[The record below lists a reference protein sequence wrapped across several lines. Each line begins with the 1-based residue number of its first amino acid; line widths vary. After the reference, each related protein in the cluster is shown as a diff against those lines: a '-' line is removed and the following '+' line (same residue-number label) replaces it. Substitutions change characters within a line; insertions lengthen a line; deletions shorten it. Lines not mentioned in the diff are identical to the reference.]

1 MEKHIYLFKKT
12 FVFTGSLSIILAL
25 IDYFFNLMYFDTKGY
40 FGAFQFLM
48 FSIFTLSLYLFFI
61 SSDIKKDKFIYLSW
75 LNYILLI
82 ASLLSFS
89 YWGIIYQVA
98 LALLFP
104 AYFAI
109 MTIINLIVMSI
120 VYLIKKTGGQ
130 YFFQD
135 WIFFV
140 GLIVFYIVYGI
151 INREINS

>member
-40 FGAFQFLM
+40 FAAFQFLM

-89 YWGIIYQVA
+89 YWGIIYQDT

-120 VYLIKKTGGQ
+120 VYLIKKTRDQ
-130 YFFQD
+130 YFFKD

>member
-89 YWGIIYQVA
+89 YWGIIYQDA

-120 VYLIKKTGGQ
+120 VYLIKKTGRQ
-130 YFFQD
+130 YFFKD

>member
-12 FVFTGSLSIILAL
+12 FVFTGSLSTILAL

-89 YWGIIYQVA
+89 YWGIIYQDA

-130 YFFQD
+130 YFFKD

>member
-89 YWGIIYQVA
+89 YWGIIYQDA

-130 YFFQD
+130 YFFKD

>member
-1 MEKHIYLFKKT
+1 MEKHIYLFKKI

-25 IDYFFNLMYFDTKGY
+25 IDYFFNLMYFDSKGY

-48 FSIFTLSLYLFFI
+48 FSIFTLSLCLFFI

-82 ASLLSFS
+82 ASLLAFS
-89 YWGIIYQVA
+89 YWGIIYQDA

-120 VYLIKKTGGQ
+120 VFRIKKTGGQ
-130 YFFQD
+130 YFYKD
-135 WIFFV
+135 WLLFV
-140 GLIVFYIVYGI
+140 GLIVFYILYGI
-151 INREINS
+151 INKKINS

>member
-89 YWGIIYQVA
+89 YWGIIYQDA

-120 VYLIKKTGGQ
+120 VYLIKKTGRQ
-130 YFFQD
+130 YFFKD

-140 GLIVFYIVYGI
+140 GLIVFYILYGI